1 MLEAAYIFLICFDN
15 DDYGVDCCHNGYGND
30 TVQLVVLN

>member
-1 MLEAAYIFLICFDN
+1 MLDAAYKIVICFDN
-15 DDYGVDCCHNGYGND
+15 DDYGVDGCHNGYGND